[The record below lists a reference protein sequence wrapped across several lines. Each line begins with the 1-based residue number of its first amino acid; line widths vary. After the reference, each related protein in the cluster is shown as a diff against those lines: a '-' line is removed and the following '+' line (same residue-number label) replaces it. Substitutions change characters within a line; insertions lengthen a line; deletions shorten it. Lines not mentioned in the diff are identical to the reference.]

1 VLTRWL
7 GNIRFAG
14 RLASFVV
21 VTLFLWACME
31 IDFILRRRTPRI
43 DLLNKWV
50 PRWAGALRW
59 IFGFTIEAHGPYVGE
74 GRVYPG
80 RDERGVGRIFVMN
93 HRSGADIPVTFM
105 LLEAHVISR
114 HDLANW
120 PLIGPGARRIG
131 TLFVDRS
138 STRSGADVLRKVAEA
153 LEKGEGISMF
163 PEGTA
168 FAGDEVRAFRP
179 GDFKAAQRAGAQ
191 IVPLGIAYENPAA
204 YFTDKSFMAHMKR
217 LASFKRL
224 RVIVEAGEP
233 MSPDDDSPVEF
244 KDHVR
249 DRVIELVAAA
259 RDRLA
264 GTEERHRRLTT
275 STAGR

>member
-1 VLTRWL
+1 
-7 GNIRFAG
+7 
-14 RLASFVV
+14 
-21 VTLFLWACME
+21 
-31 IDFILRRRTPRI
+31 
-43 DLLNKWV
+43 
-50 PRWAGALRW
+50 
-59 IFGFTIEAHGPYVGE
+59 
-74 GRVYPG
+74 VYPG

-93 HRSGADIPVTFM
+93 HRSGADIPITFM

-138 STRSGADVLRKVAEA
+138 STRSGADVLRKVADA

-168 FAGDEVRAFRP
+168 YAGDEVRAFRP
-179 GDFKAAQRAGAQ
+179 GAFKAAQRAGAQ
-191 IVPLGIAYENPAA
+191 VVPIGIAYENPAA
-204 YFTDKSFMAHMKR
+204 YYTDNTFMGHMKR
-217 LASFKRL
+217 IATFKSL

-233 MSPDDDSPVEF
+233 MEPDDDSPVEF

-249 DRVIELVAAA
+249 ERVVELVASA
-259 RDRLA
+259 RARLG
-264 GTEERHRRLTT
+264 GTENLHRRMTV
-275 STAGR
+275 STAGG

>member
-1 VLTRWL
+1 MLSRWL
-7 GNIRFAG
+7 GNLRFAG
-14 RLASFVV
+14 RLALFVAA
-21 VTLFLWACME
+21 TLFLWACME

-43 DLLNKWV
+43 NLLNKWV

-74 GRVYPG
+74 GQVYPG

-93 HRSGADIPVTFM
+93 HRSGADIPVTFV

-138 STRSGADVLRKVAEA
+138 SRRSGADVLRQVAGA

-168 FAGDEVRAFRP
+168 YAGDEVRAFRP
-179 GDFKAAQRAGAQ
+179 GAFKAAQRAGAQ

-204 YFTDKSFMAHMKR
+204 YYTDKSFMAHMKR
-217 LASFKRL
+217 IARFKRL

-249 DRVIELVAAA
+249 ERVIELVAAA

-264 GTEERHRRLTT
+264 GTADAHRRLTP
-275 STAGR
+275 SVAGR